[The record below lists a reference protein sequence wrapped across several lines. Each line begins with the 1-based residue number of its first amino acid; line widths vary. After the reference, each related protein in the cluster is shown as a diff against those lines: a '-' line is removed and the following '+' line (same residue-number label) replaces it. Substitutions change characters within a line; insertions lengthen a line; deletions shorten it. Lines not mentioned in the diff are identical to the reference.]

1 MILLQ
6 EQEFGKD
13 TSVTKVNLGILKIEP
28 NGTTLGTSNGKD
40 FSECGTCT
48 GTLKCPRC
56 GRTKEVVF
64 HIHSKEDKE
73 NISKNILKHL
83 WSMMSTN
90 NILPLKKGKEDP
102 CPVCSTVFT
111 KI

>member
-6 EQEFGKD
+6 EQKFRKD
-13 TSVTKVNLGILKIEP
+13 TSVIKVNLGILKIEP
-28 NGTTLGTSNGKD
+28 NGTTLGTSSGKD
-40 FSECGTCT
+40 FPERGTCM

-64 HIHSKEDKE
+64 HVHSKEDRE

-83 WSMMSTN
+83 WSMMSAN
-90 NILPLKKGKEDP
+90 SILPLRKGKEDP
-102 CPVCSTVFT
+102 CPVCSTVFI